1 MSIWIAIILIT
12 LCAICWDIGVVL
24 QKKAADTLPQITLG
38 KDTPKILWK
47 FVTNLKWISGLVIS
61 GIGWGLFAYALNSTP
76 ISLARSIQGS
86 GFVILAFF
94 SVFFLD
100 HNLKTWEWMGVA
112 IVTAGIIFLGM
123 SEPPTQQ
130 TVSTIYPLRLVIAVA
145 IGCAVCFTSFGV
157 RKIFNKGFSWL
168 VVFAIFAGVF
178 LGTGDV
184 FTKAVLVEA
193 DKKSY
198 FAAFCVIGPALVV
211 FYLTGNFLLSRAY
224 QHGRAILVTAASDFC
239 SRLVTIFYGVFALGE
254 FFPHQAYYRNLRIA
268 GRAAI
273 LFGTMLLAR
282 FSGEQLAEE
291 LSEALTSENE
301 PAIAKSDE

>member
-1 MSIWIAIILIT
+1 MSIWIAIVLIT
-12 LCAICWDIGVVL
+12 ACAICWDIGVVL

-47 FVTNLKWISGLVIS
+47 FITNLKWISGLVIS
-61 GIGWGLFAYALNSTP
+61 GLGWGLFAWALNSTP

-100 HNLKTWEWMGVA
+100 HKLKIWEWMGVA
-112 IVTAGIIFLGM
+112 VVTAGIICLGL
-123 SEPPTQQ
+123 SEPPNQQ
-130 TVSTIYPLRLVIAVA
+130 TTNTLYPLRMVIAVA
-145 IGCAVCFTSFGV
+145 IGCAVCFASFGV
-157 RKIFNKGFSWL
+157 RKIFDKGFSWL

-184 FTKAVLVEA
+184 MTKTLLVEA
-193 DKKSY
+193 DKKLY
-198 FAAFCVIGPALVV
+198 LAAFGAVGPVLVI
-211 FYLTGNFLLSRAY
+211 FYITGNFLLTRAY
-224 QHGRAILVTAASDFC
+224 QHGRAIVVTAASDLC

-254 FFPHQAYYRNLRIA
+254 FFPHDPLYRNLRIA
-268 GRAAI
+268 GLAAI

-301 PAIAKSDE
+301 PAIPEGDD